1 MDRLIQMGKDLG
13 YAGEKLQDF
22 VKQQQDYERGE
33 RIAERELERDR
44 IAAQEKERADKLAAQ
59 EKDREIELARIAAEE
74 AKAEKDR
81 EIELAKITAER
92 DIEMARIEGIA
103 EQAERDRELKR
114 TELETD
120 RESKL
125 SSEIE
130 LEKLKHSFEMKHLE
144 LMGQLEVQRATF
156 KTELEKQK
164 SEKLAHAR
172 DPKLPYFE
180 ESKDKMDSYLSRFE
194 KYATAN
200 KWDKNVWAAYLSA
213 LLKGLALD
221 VYDRLSTEDAADYD
235 KLKDALLKNF
245 DMTERGFR
253 KKFRYSRP
261 ERSETFIQFSS
272 RLCSYLNK
280 WLTLA
285 KVEKSFEAVCDFMA
299 RDQFLEACSRELF
312 VHLKPKAFE
321 NLDAMAMEADLFAEA
336 RGGVFSCVNKGQRDN
351 NKAAAQSKPESKPS
365 GKPVIKCG
373 ICGKG
378 HLTIRCYKNPDRKQ
392 AYSAEIASG
401 NSGSKGSN
409 IDSSIVAQGMQYRN
423 DDAPNRG
430 RGFGRGRGAGRGF
443 THGRGKSDGTSRG
456 AGHQMSF
463 CKKEINRESED
474 GIGSIYQNKVDSS
487 LNSDSKDK
495 EGVCYFLKSRLPT
508 AQGTVNGKKVIALR
522 DTGCTGCVV

>member
-1 MDRLIQMGKDLG
+1 M
-13 YAGEKLQDF
+13 
-22 VKQQQDYERGE
+22 
-33 RIAERELERDR
+33 
-44 IAAQEKERADKLAAQ
+44 
-59 EKDREIELARIAAEE
+59 EE
-74 AKAEKDR
+74 AKIAAD
-81 EIELAKITAER
+81 ER
-92 DIEMARIEGIA
+92 LEMARIESIA

-120 RESKL
+120 RKSKL

-130 LEKLKHSFEMKHLE
+130 LEMLKHSFEMTHLE
-144 LMGQLEVQRATF
+144 LMGQLEVQRASF

-172 DPKLPYFE
+172 DQKLPYFE
-180 ESKDKMDSYLSRFE
+180 ESKAKMDSYLSRFE

-213 LLKGLALD
+213 LLKGRALD

-245 DMTERGFR
+245 DMTQRGFK
-253 KKFRYSRP
+253 KKFRYSKP
-261 ERSETFIQFSS
+261 ERSETFIKFSS
-272 RLCSYLNK
+272 RLYSYLNK
-280 WLTLA
+280 WLTMA

-321 NLDAMAMEADLFAEA
+321 NLDAMAKEADLFAEA

-351 NKAAAQSKPESKPS
+351 NKGAAQSKPESKPS
-365 GKPVIKCG
+365 GKPESKCG

-378 HLTIRCYKNPDRKQ
+378 HSTIRCYQNPDRKQ

-401 NSGSKGSN
+401 SSGNSGSKGSN
-409 IDSSIVAQGMQYRN
+409 TDSSVVAQGMQYRN

-443 THGRGKSDGTSRG
+443 TRGRGKSDGTSHG

-463 CKKEINRESED
+463 WKTEINRESD
-474 GIGSIYQNKVDSS
+474 DRIGSIYQNKVDSS
-487 LNSDSKDK
+487 LNSDSKD
-495 EGVCYFLKSRLPT
+495 
-508 AQGTVNGKKVIALR
+508 I
-522 DTGCTGCVV
+522 